1 MICFL
6 LTVLF
11 LQYLSRKVILLV
23 LLLLLLMI
31 QVTLSV
37 VNRNAVPLTPHSAN
51 LYFNE
56 ILFPTEI
63 GSNLLK
69 SCVCETVS

>member
-1 MICFL
+1 
-6 LTVLF
+6 
-11 LQYLSRKVILLV
+11 
-23 LLLLLLMI
+23 MI

-56 ILFPTEI
+56 ILIPTEI